1 MSWEIAEGEELARR
15 EVHESCGGQQ
25 QGGIS
30 TPRGSSDILLFMSR
44 KGRTYGYN
52 FDGPQEDGTYQYT
65 GEGRIGDQKFTPG
78 RGNAAVRDHRASGR
92 TLRLF
97 KETRRSVVR
106 YVGEYV
112 LDERRPYRFAD
123 APDRKKDLRLVIVF
137 HLRRAEDMPQFD
149 DVRRNVE
156 VVIEDT
162 DLEAHK
168 TDRFRV
174 NRAQPETEAE
184 RREAKLVQRYADWLK
199 RQGHEAKQRLIKL
212 PDHVAALRTDLFDI
226 TANELV
232 EAKGSSSRS
241 DVRMALGQV
250 LDYSEH
256 AGAGRRAVLLPTS
269 PAQDMLDLLVKY
281 GVSCIFEE
289 GEGQFK
295 RVDAAAMFCGA
306 CPLTNENST
315 SN

>member
-15 EVHESCGGQQ
+15 EVHERCGGQQ

-30 TPRGSSDILLFMSR
+30 TPKGSSDILLFMSK

-65 GEGRIGDQKFTPG
+65 GEGRVGDQKFKPG

-97 KETRRSVVR
+97 EETRRSVVR
-106 YVGEYV
+106 YLGEYV
-112 LDERRPYRFAD
+112 LDERSPCRFED

-137 HLRRAEDMPQFD
+137 HLRRAGDTSQFD

-162 DLEAHK
+162 NLEAHK

-174 NRAQPETEAE
+174 NRAQPETESE

-199 RQGHEAKQRLIKL
+199 RQGHEVKQRLIKL

-241 DVRMALGQV
+241 DVRMALGQI

-256 AGAGRRAVLLPTS
+256 AGAGRRAVLLPTR
-269 PAQDMLDLLVKY
+269 PAQDMIDLLVKY
-281 GVSCIFEE
+281 GVSCLFEV
-289 GEGQFK
+289 EGQFD
-295 RVDAAAMFCGA
+295 RVDAAATFCHT
-306 CPLTNENST
+306 CPLTNETHVAS
-315 SN
+315 